1 MLATGTL
8 AVEPNDAAGRY
19 GIALACGVFGSALLM
34 AALLGARPD
43 LGQALLLPM
52 FWVKFAYVGC
62 LALTSAILA
71 FRLSRPGGRVGGVPS
86 ALAVTVIAMWMLA
99 AFVLTSADPLERRQ
113 LLFGGTSTT
122 CPFFIAMLAVP
133 VFLAAIWAMK
143 GLAPTRLRLAGAAA
157 GLLSGSLGAVVYS
170 VHCPEMAPPFLGVW
184 YLLGVL
190 IPTGVGALVGPRLL
204 RW

>member
-8 AVEPNDAAGRY
+8 AVEPNDAARRY

-122 CPFFIAMLAVP
+122 CPFVIAMLAVP

-170 VHCPEMAPPFLGVW
+170 VHCPEMAAPFLGVW